1 MLDANS
7 LETNLL
13 VTFLVAFLVAF
24 NANSA
29 MSDRLALLF
38 CVSLFLD
45 IVTCARMCV

>member
-1 MLDANS
+1 
-7 LETNLL
+7 
-13 VTFLVAFLVAF
+13 VVFLVVSLVAF